1 MQIKGPC
8 YMVRVKGNKRHMMP
22 QSKKANLHSLSHIRH
37 QRDAG
42 ERPGGNARPYL
53 GFFLPGPGLVS
64 DLVRKRSQN
73 LRAK

>member
-1 MQIKGPC
+1 
-8 YMVRVKGNKRHMMP
+8 MP
-22 QSKKANLHSLSHIRH
+22 QPKKANLHSLSHIRH

-42 ERPGGNARPYL
+42 ERPGGNARPYP